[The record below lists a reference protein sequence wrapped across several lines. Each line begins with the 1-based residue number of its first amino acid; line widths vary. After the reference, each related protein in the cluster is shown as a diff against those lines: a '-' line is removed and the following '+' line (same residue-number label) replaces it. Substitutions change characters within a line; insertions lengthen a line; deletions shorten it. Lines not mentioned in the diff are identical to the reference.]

1 LLRSD
6 AFVYAIAIDPPE
18 RHAINTRVNVQA
30 LREVTAESGGHTEV
44 VQTTADLAD
53 ATARI
58 AEELNSQYVIGYSS
72 SHAADGKFHSI
83 RVRSGSY
90 RVRARNGYVR

>member
-1 LLRSD
+1 M
-6 AFVYAIAIDPPE
+6 
-18 RHAINTRVNVQA
+18 Q
-30 LREVTAESGGHTEV
+30 
-44 VQTTADLAD
+44 
-53 ATARI
+53 TARI

-90 RVRARNGYVR
+90 RVRARNGFVR